1 MYTLLVIMHVFVSI
15 FLILVVLLQ
24 TGKGSGMGAA
34 FGGSAQTL
42 FGSRGKSTPLQKI
55 TAVMAVLFM
64 SLSIALASFSVSGRS
79 ALTEE
84 TPADKEAGIAPEPQK
99 EQPAQRASDASPT
112 ADQPSTAPVEQPA
125 TTPEASQATK
135 SPESKPGTQPATAPA
150 KSTADK
156 PPAASNAAQPKR
168 P

>member
-1 MYTLLVIMHVFVSI
+1 M
-15 FLILVVLLQ
+15 VLLQ

-84 TPADKEAGIAPEPQK
+84 TPADKESGIAPEPQK
-99 EQPAQRASDASPT
+99 ESTAGKASDAGSAAAEASATP
-112 ADQPSTAPVEQPA
+112 AEQPA
-125 TTPEASQATK
+125 TIPEASHAANA
-135 SPESKPGTQPATAPA
+135 PDSKPSAQPKEPTALPA
-150 KSTADK
+150 VGKA
-156 PPAASNAAQPKR
+156 PAASDTAHPKL

>member
-1 MYTLLVIMHVFVSI
+1 MYTFLIIMHVFVSI

-79 ALTEE
+79 SLTEE
-84 TPADKEAGIAPEPQK
+84 TPAGNEAGIAPEPQK
-99 EQPAQRASDASPT
+99 EPPAGTAADASS
-112 ADQPSTAPVEQPA
+112 AAAQPSTTPAEQPA
-125 TTPEASQATK
+125 TTPEAAQGTGSPGSQPHAQSAKPST
-135 SPESKPGTQPATAPA
+135 PPRSK
-150 KSTADK
+150 
-156 PPAASNAAQPKR
+156 
-168 P
+168 

>member
-1 MYTLLVIMHVFVSI
+1 MYTFLVIMHVFVSI

-84 TPADKEAGIAPEPQK
+84 TAADTEAGIASEPQK
-99 EQPAQRASDASPT
+99 ELPAGTAPDASS
-112 ADQPSTAPVEQPA
+112 AAAQPSAKPAEQPA
-125 TTPEASQATK
+125 TTSEAAQSSGAAG
-135 SPESKPGTQPATAPA
+135 SKPNAQSPAPVTPP
-150 KSTADK
+150 TGK
-156 PPAASNAAQPKR
+156 PLTP
-168 P
+168 

>member
-84 TPADKEAGIAPEPQK
+84 NPADKDSGIAPEPQK
-99 EQPAQRASDASPT
+99 ESTAGKAADAS
-112 ADQPSTAPVEQPA
+112 STAAEASAAPTEQPA
-125 TTPEASQATK
+125 TVPEASRAANA
-135 SPESKPGTQPATAPA
+135 PDVKPR
-150 KSTADK
+150 
-156 PPAASNAAQPKR
+156 AQPKA
-168 P
+168 PIAKPTAPPKTP

>member
-1 MYTLLVIMHVFVSI
+1 MALWWAVQVLRPLVLSESSSTAARPEGVRTMFTFLVIMHVFVSI

-84 TPADKEAGIAPEPQK
+84 TAADTEAGIASE
-99 EQPAQRASDASPT
+99 
-112 ADQPSTAPVEQPA
+112 
-125 TTPEASQATK
+125 
-135 SPESKPGTQPATAPA
+135 
-150 KSTADK
+150 
-156 PPAASNAAQPKR
+156 
-168 P
+168 

>member
-84 TPADKEAGIAPEPQK
+84 TPADKDSGIAPEPQK
-99 EQPAQRASDASPT
+99 EAPVGKASDASSAP
-112 ADQPSTAPVEQPA
+112 AKPSATPAEQPA
-125 TTPEASQATK
+125 T
-135 SPESKPGTQPATAPA
+135 SPGYCSPQVAM
-150 KSTADK
+150 S
-156 PPAASNAAQPKR
+156 
-168 P
+168 

>member
-1 MYTLLVIMHVFVSI
+1 MYTFLVIMHVFVSL

-84 TPADKEAGIAPEPQK
+84 TAVDTEAGIAAEPQK
-99 EQPAQRASDASPT
+99 ELPAGTTPDAGSAATQSSAQPA
-112 ADQPSTAPVEQPA
+112 EQPA
-125 TTPEASQATK
+125 ATTPK
-135 SPESKPGTQPATAPA
+135 APSA
-150 KSTADK
+150 GPSTPPTGK
-156 PPAASNAAQPKR
+156 PPAP
-168 P
+168 